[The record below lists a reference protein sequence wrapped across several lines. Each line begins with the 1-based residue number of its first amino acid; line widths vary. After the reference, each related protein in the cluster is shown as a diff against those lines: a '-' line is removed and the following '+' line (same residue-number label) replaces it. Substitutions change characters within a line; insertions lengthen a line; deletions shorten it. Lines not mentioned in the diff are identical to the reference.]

1 MSLKNILFTVLTF
14 FAVSG
19 VAAPRIDGKL
29 DNKEWQGA
37 VKFDHFNLIG
47 TNNNTKLATA
57 LLLHDRKGVYIG
69 FKLLLK
75 DGRTPVAKAVTR
87 DGRVS
92 VDESVEMMIVPTR
105 NRDTYIHLAVNSRG
119 TIYDAFAD
127 QGGFLNN
134 PKWNGNFKVKT
145 FVGKDFWSAEI
156 FVPYSTMDL
165 SQDVSDTWAFNFCHN
180 AYKKQY
186 SSILPKG
193 AYHVAGAFV
202 PVKGFDYD
210 FSDYG
215 IRVSSPVLQI
225 KRQGNEFICTPEIKL
240 VNTADK
246 SRKVKLDLTLT
257 GNGIA
262 AVDMDAELAGKS
274 GKTFRLP
281 PVTLKKAGDYRA
293 IVSIMDTAKRKT
305 FVKRSFPATVKFN
318 PIKIELIDPHYRN
331 AIFASM
337 QLEKIRYNVTASED
351 SVFPLTTG
359 IMDEDGKVAVS
370 KKIDKPGI
378 VEFPVAALDYG
389 RYKIFAGNA
398 GDKITVP
405 LLKLAPQ
412 ENEVW
417 RDKQGFWRANGKR
430 FFMISEWANV
440 HVPGVNLSNSKSQKQ
455 SRLLDMNT
463 MNFGKFFRKS
473 SIDEKDEKA
482 IRKVVKANKKNP
494 RLFARYLS
502 DEPEVSGANVNSLVR
517 VAEIIRDEDPYHP
530 LVISNDS
537 IGGMRDYVEACE
549 INGLH
554 PYPIPKVHSQRDGF
568 GRVAAFMD
576 QAAEMN
582 SMRNDKQSIFYLQQ
596 GFNYG
601 DFASM
606 NSRIPTFDE
615 VRTQF
620 LMTVIMGGR
629 GIMFYNRTTEHYPEL
644 YIGMPEVGREFAAL
658 HDVLCEDDQPGALT
672 QGKLRTMIKKH
683 NGKLWIFAVST
694 QIKPFEFEFNF
705 PELGNQKL
713 TVWREGRK
721 ITAENGRFSDK
732 FNNFDVHI
740 YTTDLAADNMRTVAE
755 VEKAIAQAN
764 AKRRKV
770 GNKAFQMFE
779 HEHLKM
785 SCSSNFWPH
794 SRPADNTLWHVTDG
808 IVIGDRA
815 TTYDNQRTY
824 FKDKTPGKLPD
835 WIAMEFKK
843 PVKATRVKVCSV
855 KKALKNYEVQSLK
868 DGKFITIAKVEN
880 VEGDWSEV
888 SFPETEFKVLRILV
902 TAIRGKYT
910 QIAEIEV
917 YRDQTA
923 GEIFL

>member
-105 NRDTYIHLAVNSRG
+105 SRDTYIHLAVNSRG

-134 PKWNGNFKVKT
+134 PQWNGNFKVKT
-145 FVGKDFWSAEI
+145 FVGKDFWSAEV

-186 SSILPKG
+186 SSILPNG

-215 IRVSSPVLQI
+215 IRVNEPVLEV
-225 KRQGNEFICTPEIKL
+225 KRQGKDFICTPVIKL
-240 VNTADK
+240 VNTSGKD
-246 SRKVKLDLTLT
+246 RVIKLDLTLL
-257 GNGIA
+257 GNTIA
-262 AVDMDAELAGKS
+262 ASDLDVKLAAKS
-274 GKTFRLP
+274 EKSFKLP
-281 PVTLKKAGDYRA
+281 PVTLKNAGDYRA

-305 FVKRSFPATVKFN
+305 FVKRSFPVTVKFN
-318 PIKIELIDPHYRN
+318 PIKIELLDPHYRN
-331 AIFASM
+331 AIFESM
-337 QLEKIRYNVTASED
+337 KLEKVRYSVTASD
-351 SVFPLTTG
+351 ASSFPLTTG
-359 IMDEDGKVAVS
+359 IMDNTGKVIVS
-370 KKIDKPGI
+370 KKMDKPGI
-378 VEFPVAALDYG
+378 VEFPVSALQYG
-389 RYKIFAGNA
+389 RFNIFARNS
-398 GDKITVP
+398 GDQVKVP
-405 LLKLAPQ
+405 LRKLEPQ
-412 ENEVW
+412 ANEVW

-430 FFMISEWANV
+430 FFMISEWANI
-440 HVPGVNLSNSKSQKQ
+440 HVPGVNLSNSKKRQD
-455 SRLLDMNT
+455 SRWLDMGAF
-463 MNFGKFFRKS
+463 NFNKLFRKS
-473 SIDEKDEKA
+473 AIDEKDEKA
-482 IRKVVKANKKNP
+482 IRKAVRANKKHA

-502 DEPEVSGANVNSLVR
+502 DEPEVSGANVNTLLQ

-554 PYPIPKVHSQRDGF
+554 PYPIPDRQSFRTGF

-620 LMTVIMGGR
+620 LMTAIMGGR
-629 GIMFYNRTTEHYPEL
+629 GIMFYNRTVEHYPEL
-644 YIGMPEVGREFAAL
+644 YVGMPEVGKEFAAL

-683 NGKLWIFAVST
+683 NDKLWIFAAST
-694 QIKPFEFEFNF
+694 QIEPFEFEFNF
-705 PELGNQKL
+705 PELKNQQL
-713 TVWREGRK
+713 SVWREGRR
-721 ITAENGRFSDK
+721 ITAQNGKFSDK

-740 YTTDLAADNMRTVAE
+740 YTNDIAADNMRTVAE
-755 VEKAIAQAN
+755 VEKEIAGLN
-764 AKRRKV
+764 AKRRKP

-785 SCSSNFWPH
+785 NCSSNFWPH

-835 WIAMEFKK
+835 WISMEFKK

-855 KKALKNYEVQSLK
+855 KKALKDYEVQILK